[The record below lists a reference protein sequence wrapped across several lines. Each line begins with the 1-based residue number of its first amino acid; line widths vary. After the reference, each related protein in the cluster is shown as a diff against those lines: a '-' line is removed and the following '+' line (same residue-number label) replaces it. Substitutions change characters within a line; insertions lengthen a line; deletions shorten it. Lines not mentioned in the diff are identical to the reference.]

1 MINQNSKMKRTIYAY
16 LLVALVLTT
25 EAFGQRVNLK
35 SGDTDVLTG
44 QKTLNVEYDYSDF
57 GVGKFA
63 TEKEYL
69 DKKSAEYNAK
79 EAGKGDTWKK
89 MWVEDR
95 KNRFEPKFEELFNKG
110 LEGKGVALVGG
121 RADSK
126 YTLIVRTKFVEPG
139 FNVGVMRK
147 NAAVDF
153 DIDIV
158 ETANKSKKVAEM
170 SMDKVPGGMFGG
182 FDFDTGARLA
192 ESYAKA
198 GKVLANYLEKKM

>member
-1 MINQNSKMKRTIYAY
+1 MKRIIYAC
-16 LLVALVLTT
+16 LVLALTVTT
-25 EAFGQRVNLK
+25 EVFAQRVNLK
-35 SGDTDVLTG
+35 SGDTDVLAG

-69 DKKSAEYNAK
+69 DKKAAEYNAK
-79 EAGKGDTWKK
+79 EAGKGDAWKK
-89 MWVEDR
+89 TWVEDR

-121 RADSK
+121 RPDSK
-126 YTLIVRTKFVEPG
+126 YTIIVKTKFVEPG

-153 DIDIV
+153 DIDVV

-170 SMDKVPGGMFGG
+170 SIDKVPGGMFGG

-198 GKVLANYLEKKM
+198 GKVLANYLEKKL

>member
-1 MINQNSKMKRTIYAY
+1 MKKFIYA
-16 LLVALVLTT
+16 AII
-25 EAFGQRVNLK
+25 AFAAIGASDSFAQRVDLK
-35 SGDTDVLTG
+35 SGDVAVLSG
-44 QKTLNVEYDYSDF
+44 QKTVNIEYDYSEF

-89 MWVEDR
+89 AWVDDR

-110 LEGKGVALVGG
+110 MADKGLQAVQSRPDAT
-121 RADSK
+121 

-147 NAAVDF
+147 NAYVDYEV
-153 DIDIV
+153 DLV
-158 ETANKSKKVAEM
+158 ESANKSAKVAEINM
-170 SMDKVPGGMFGG
+170 RNVPGGQFGG
-182 FDFDTGARLA
+182 FDFDTGVRIA

-198 GKVLANYLEKKM
+198 GKSLAAFLDKKL

>member
-1 MINQNSKMKRTIYAY
+1 MKKFIYAAVIAF
-16 LLVALVLTT
+16 VAIG
-25 EAFGQRVNLK
+25 ASDSFAQRVDLK
-35 SGDTDVLTG
+35 SGDVAVLSG
-44 QKTLNVEYDYSDF
+44 QKTVNIEYDYSEF

-89 MWVEDR
+89 AWVDDR

-110 LEGKGVALVGG
+110 MEDKGLQAVQSRPDAT
-121 RADSK
+121 

-147 NAAVDF
+147 NAYVDYEV
-153 DIDIV
+153 DLV
-158 ETANKSKKVAEM
+158 ESANKSTKVAQLNM
-170 SMDKVPGGMFGG
+170 RNVPGGQFGG
-182 FDFDTGARLA
+182 FDFDTGVRIA

-198 GKVLANYLEKKM
+198 GKSLAAFLDKKL

>member
-1 MINQNSKMKRTIYAY
+1 MKKFICAAVIA
-16 LLVALVLTT
+16 VAAVGTSDSF
-25 EAFGQRVNLK
+25 AQRVDLR
-35 SGDTDVLTG
+35 SGEVAVLSG
-44 QKTLNVEYDYSDF
+44 QKTVNIEYDYSEF

-89 MWVEDR
+89 AWVEDR

-110 LEGKGVALVGG
+110 MAEKGLQAVQSRPDAT
-121 RADSK
+121 

-147 NAAVDF
+147 NAYVDYEV
-153 DIDIV
+153 DLV
-158 ETANKSKKVAEM
+158 ESANKATKVAQLNLRN
-170 SMDKVPGGMFGG
+170 VPGGQFGG
-182 FDFDTGARLA
+182 FDFDTGVRIA

-198 GKVLANYLEKKM
+198 GKSLAAFLDKKL

>member
-1 MINQNSKMKRTIYAY
+1 MKKFIYAA
-16 LLVALVLTT
+16 VI
-25 EAFGQRVNLK
+25 AFAAIGANDSFAQRVELK
-35 SGDTDVLTG
+35 SGDVSVLSG
-44 QKTLNVEYDYSDF
+44 QKTVNIEYDYSEF

-89 MWVEDR
+89 AWVDDR

-110 LEGKGVALVGG
+110 MADKGLQAVQSRPDAT
-121 RADSK
+121 

-147 NAAVDF
+147 NAYVDYEV
-153 DIDIV
+153 DLV
-158 ETANKSKKVAEM
+158 ESANKSAKVAQLNLRN
-170 SMDKVPGGMFGG
+170 VPGGQFGG
-182 FDFDTGARLA
+182 FDFDTGVRIA

-198 GKVLANYLEKKM
+198 GKSLAAFLDKKL

>member
-1 MINQNSKMKRTIYAY
+1 MKKFIYA
-16 LLVALVLTT
+16 VVI
-25 EAFGQRVNLK
+25 AFAAIGANDSFAQRVELK
-35 SGDTDVLTG
+35 SGDVSVLSG
-44 QKTLNVEYDYSDF
+44 QKTVNIEYDYSEF

-89 MWVEDR
+89 AWVDDR

-110 LEGKGVALVGG
+110 MADKGLQAVQSRPDAT
-121 RADSK
+121 

-147 NAAVDF
+147 NAYVDYEV
-153 DIDIV
+153 DLV
-158 ETANKSKKVAEM
+158 ESANKSAKVAQLNLRN
-170 SMDKVPGGMFGG
+170 VPGGQFGG
-182 FDFDTGARLA
+182 FDFDTGVRIA

-198 GKVLANYLEKKM
+198 GKSLAAFLDKKL

>member
-1 MINQNSKMKRTIYAY
+1 MKKFIYAA
-16 LLVALVLTT
+16 VI
-25 EAFGQRVNLK
+25 AFAAIGASDSLAQRVELK
-35 SGDTDVLTG
+35 SGDVSVLSG
-44 QKTLNVEYDYSDF
+44 QKTVNIEYDYSEF

-89 MWVEDR
+89 AWVDDR

-110 LEGKGVALVGG
+110 MADKGLQAVQSRPDAT
-121 RADSK
+121 

-147 NAAVDF
+147 NAYVDYEV
-153 DIDIV
+153 DLV
-158 ETANKSKKVAEM
+158 ESANKSAKLAQLNLRN
-170 SMDKVPGGMFGG
+170 VPGGQFGG
-182 FDFDTGARLA
+182 FDFDTGVRIA

-198 GKVLANYLEKKM
+198 GKSLAAFLDKKL